1 MGLGRGAASKRS
13 APAYFRAH
21 SGAVTQKA
29 RPSEKRANAPAKE
42 RGKRAEPSRFVE
54 GARSAKRVSDEKRAQ
69 KLEALVR
76 LIQRRKARIVE
87 DFYDIGEALRTI
99 LRERLFALRHATFE
113 AFVVEELGL
122 TRSTAFRLVAVV
134 DALPRDKALELGQ
147 ERSYALVTYAAATT
161 EADTPLELA
170 DAPIARTSANE
181 IKRAAAGLRARK
193 TRASAPKATR
203 DLLAEVA
210 EALRALGLR
219 SPVATLRGKTLTV
232 RAKLPE

>member
-1 MGLGRGAASKRS
+1 
-13 APAYFRAH
+13 
-21 SGAVTQKA
+21 VTQKA

-147 ERSYALVTYAAATT
+147 ERSTT